1 MIPPMW
7 LSHGSVARRS
17 RVPRAALSSLARL
30 SAPSVRTIEVVLQHD
45 AGAVAPDGAGVIRF
59 GDEGMACHLV
69 LLAAMKDEPDS
80 RFAVGLDIARGD
92 FLRCA
97 VHHDIGRAKQV
108 VETACHVETASA
120 HGRGAIR
127 ICREKREALRAR
139 HPGPPIGG
147 DIGHAGHLHVILGG
161 DGVRHPFPRS
171 RRSRSRRP

>member
-1 MIPPMW
+1 
-7 LSHGSVARRS
+7 
-17 RVPRAALSSLARL
+17 
-30 SAPSVRTIEVVLQHD
+30 
-45 AGAVAPDGAGVIRF
+45 
-59 GDEGMACHLV
+59 MACHLV

-108 VETACHVETASA
+108 VETACHVETGRA

-161 DGVRHPFPRS
+161 DRVRHPFADHAVAVHGDPDPFFICHDALLVS
-171 RRSRSRRP
+171 VADDMLPAICPASVSAI